1 MYVVYAGDTPIAKV
15 ELESAGKNAHKFNK
29 WTLGT
34 ISFGD
39 FTKNLAEVK
48 ITAPTGADVYIN
60 GVQVTDTYKTESKVK
75 FAPCLHVSD
84 YVTVPTNDV
93 YDVGQLIAQPDI
105 TAKLNGKDLT
115 VDYDK
120 KTGYT
125 IYYPSDDELYKVWS
139 LGYIQ

>member
-60 GVQVTDTYKTESKVK
+60 GVQVTDTYKTESKLS
-75 FAPCLHVSD
+75 LHLVCM
-84 YVTVPTNDV
+84 YQIMLR
-93 YDVGQLIAQPDI
+93 YQLMMCMM
-105 TAKLNGKDLT
+105 
-115 VDYDK
+115 
-120 KTGYT
+120 
-125 IYYPSDDELYKVWS
+125 
-139 LGYIQ
+139 

>member
-39 FTKNLAEVK
+39 FTKDLAEVK

-60 GVQVTDTYKTESKVK
+60 GVQVTDTYKTESEVK

-93 YDVGQLIAQPDI
+93 YDVGQLIAKPDI
-105 TAKLNGKDLT
+105 AAKLMVK
-115 VDYDK
+115 
-120 KTGYT
+120 
-125 IYYPSDDELYKVWS
+125 I
-139 LGYIQ
+139 